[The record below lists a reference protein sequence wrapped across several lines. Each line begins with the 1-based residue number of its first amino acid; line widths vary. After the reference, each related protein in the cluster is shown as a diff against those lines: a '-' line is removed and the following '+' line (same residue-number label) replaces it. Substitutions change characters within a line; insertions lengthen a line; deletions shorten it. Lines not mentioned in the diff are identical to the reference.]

1 MIYGVPMNPLPGVQ
15 VGGNEPLY
23 NIGAVSRMTGVSMA
37 TLRAWERRYT
47 FPESNRTPG
56 GHRLYTEMDV
66 LRLRWVK
73 ARIDEGM
80 QTAQAIHALQH
91 QEQTG
96 HLVPMETV
104 PAGNGLRLKETSP
117 HLVTFQQRLTNT
129 LVGRDL
135 QGADNIL
142 GEALA
147 LSSPEDLILD
157 VMGPTLS
164 EIGEAWENGH
174 ISVATEHLATNYLRQ
189 RLLMWMLS
197 GPPAKAVSPIV
208 LACAP
213 DEWHEGS
220 LLIMGAI
227 LRRRRWPIAYLGQA
241 LPLPD
246 LSTYVR
252 EIKPSLVV
260 LIGMTETSAAGLLEW
275 PNYMPEVAQKGR
287 PIIGYGGRVFALHP
301 EWRLQMAGIYLGN
314 TFREGIETIEQLLQ
328 Q

>member
-1 MIYGVPMNPLPGVQ
+1 
-15 VGGNEPLY
+15 
-23 NIGAVSRMTGVSMA
+23 MTGVSMA
-37 TLRAWERRYT
+37 TLRAWERRYS
-47 FPESNRTPG
+47 FPESNRTAG

-66 LRLRWVK
+66 MRLRWVK
-73 ARIDEGM
+73 ARIDEGL

-96 HLVPMETV
+96 HLVPMEPV
-104 PAGNGLRLKETSP
+104 PAGNGLQLKETSP
-117 HLVTFQQRLTNT
+117 HLVTFQQRLTDT

-157 VMGPTLS
+157 VISPTLAQ
-164 EIGEAWENGH
+164 IGEAWENGR
-174 ISVATEHLATNYLRQ
+174 ISVATEHLSTNYLRQ

-197 GPPAKAVSPIV
+197 GPPARAVSPIA

-213 DEWHEGS
+213 GEWHEGS

-241 LPLPD
+241 LPLAD

-252 EIKPSLVV
+252 EIKPGLVV
-260 LIGMTETSAAGLLEW
+260 LVGMTETAAAGLLEW

-287 PIIGYGGRVFALHP
+287 PTIGYGGRVFVLHP
-301 EWRLQMAGIYLGN
+301 EWRLQMAGAYLGD
-314 TFREGIETIEQLLQ
+314 TFREGVETIERLLQ

>member
-1 MIYGVPMNPLPGVQ
+1 MIYGVPMSPLPGVQ

-23 NIGAVSRMTGVSMA
+23 NIGVVSRMTGVSMA

-96 HLVPMETV
+96 HLVTMETV
-104 PAGNGLRLKETSP
+104 PAGNGLHLKETSP

-157 VMGPTLS
+157 VIGPTLS
-164 EIGEAWENGH
+164 AIGEAWENGH
-174 ISVATEHLATNYLRQ
+174 VSVATEHLATNYLRQ